1 MAVPAQ
7 HRWGGWGLL
16 LGDGP
21 GTLAVDVADEPS
33 YNIRGVGEE
42 HSHCSTDGWMKESET
57 VGESCAKSSEE
68 SVWKYYEQMVPNNV
82 AFVKEA
88 KGAGRPI
95 VGIYCE
101 FTPRE
106 LILAAGGVPVCLC
119 GTSEKTIP
127 AAEVDL
133 PTNLCPLIKSS
144 YGFVVEGTCP
154 YYEMADAVIAETT
167 CDGKKKMFELI
178 AQRRP
183 THILELTQK
192 VDEAA
197 AYDHWYR
204 EVVGMKEF
212 LECTLSVA
220 VTDEALRAAIGEM
233 NEWRR
238 LLNGLYDYTRC
249 HPPVIRGTQ
258 MVRTREH
265 ALGNPKAYQMLHRLA
280 EVLEAKKD
288 RGEYVAGPDAPRIMV
303 TGCPTGVGVEKVIR
317 ITEELGAAVV
327 CQESCTGI
335 KPIRELVEED
345 GDPLAAIARK
355 YLHLPC
361 SCMTP
366 NQRRLDLIR
375 ELTAEFDVA
384 GVVDLVWTA
393 CHTYNVE
400 SHVVRRL
407 VTDDVGLPYLKIET
421 DYSPSDREQLA
432 TRIEAFLELV
442 SQ

>member
-1 MAVPAQ
+1 MGQP
-7 HRWGGWGLL
+7 
-16 LGDGP
+16 
-21 GTLAVDVADEPS
+21 
-33 YNIRGVGEE
+33 
-42 HSHCSTDGWMKESET
+42 
-57 VGESCAKSSEE
+57 CARMREE
-68 SVWKYYEQMVPNNV
+68 SVWEHYEQMVPNNV
-82 AFVKEA
+82 AFVKETKA
-88 KGAGRPI
+88 AGRPI

-106 LILAAGGVPVCLC
+106 LILAAGAVPVCLC

-127 AAEVDL
+127 QAEVDL
-133 PTNLCPLIKSS
+133 PTNLCPLVKSS
-144 YGFVVEGTCP
+144 YGFVIAGTCP

-178 AQRRP
+178 AHRRP

-204 EVVGMKEF
+204 EIVGMKAF
-212 LECTLSVA
+212 LERTLSVA
-220 VTDEALRAAIGEM
+220 ITEEALGTAIREM

-238 LLNGLYDYTRC
+238 SLDRIYDYTRC

-258 MVRTREH
+258 VVRTREH

-280 EVLEAKKD
+280 EALEAKKD
-288 RGEYVAGPDAPRIMV
+288 RGEYVADGGAPRVLV

-317 ITEELGAAVV
+317 IVEELGAAVV

-335 KPIRELVEED
+335 KPTRELVEED

-366 NQRRLDLIR
+366 NNRRLDLIR
-375 ELTAEFDVA
+375 ELIGEFDVA

-400 SHVVRRL
+400 SRVARRL
-407 VTDDVGLPYLKIET
+407 VIEDMGLPYLKIET

-432 TRIEAFLELV
+432 TRLEAFLELV
-442 SQ
+442 S